1 MPKVSVIV
9 PVYNV
14 EKYLDRCLRS
24 LAAQTLEDIEF
35 LFVDD
40 GSTDES
46 AAMLDRFAAEHLNA
60 RVIHKQNGGVSSAR
74 NAGLDLATGDY
85 IGFVD
90 SDDFVEEH
98 AFQRAVQAAEGSGAD
113 IVCFGYASVWGDE
126 AVLKVVDCREQLFDG
141 GPEAFSAQF
150 RRDYRRFVWDK
161 LYRRSLFDGVRFPV
175 ERTIYED
182 MFILPLLFVK
192 ARRVLRIPDTLYY
205 YRARPMS
212 LTRMRSDK
220 LSEWLEA
227 AKLII
232 DVTRENY
239 PEFIDDAQGYYNII
253 ELRLFDAMLADGHFR
268 AHPCWKSQRKLLR
281 KRLFSILRLKSPLVR
296 RGRKAYAVAVVL
308 APDAVSMYVRWKHRK
323 DRRLLTNGGQG

>member
-126 AVLKVVDCREQLFDG
+126 AVLKVVDCREELFDG
-141 GPEAFSAQF
+141 GDAAFSVQF
-150 RRDYRRFVWDK
+150 TRGYKRFCWDK
-161 LYRRSLFDGVRFPV
+161 LFRRGLFDGVRFPV
-175 ERTIYED
+175 ERAIYED
-182 MFILPLLFVK
+182 VFVLPLLFVK
-192 ARRVLRIPDTLYY
+192 ARRVLRIPDVLYY

-212 LTRMRSDK
+212 LSHIRDDK
-220 LSEWLEA
+220 LNQWLETA
-227 AKLII
+227 EFLM
-232 DVTRENY
+232 DVTQKNY
-239 PEFIDDAQGYYNII
+239 PEFVNDAQGYYNII
-253 ELRLFDAMLADGHFR
+253 QLRSFDTMLECDRFR
-268 AHPCWKSQRKLLR
+268 KHPCWKYQHRLLR
-281 KRLFSILRLKSPLVR
+281 KRLFSILRLRSPLVR
-296 RGRKAYAVAVVL
+296 RGRKAYAVAVLLV
-308 APDAVSMYVRWKHRK
+308 PDAVAMYVHWKLRRN
-323 DRRLLTNGGQG
+323 RRLLSYGPKG